1 MAVPQKL
8 ARPARTA
15 GQGGLAYALVEVID
29 SFGADFTTRQ
39 YGAILLLLT
48 IVIGYLQIM
57 VEDGLGKGLLRKIP
71 GPEVQ
76 VVEQDPA
83 A

>member
-1 MAVPQKL
+1 MAVSQKF

-15 GQGGLAYALVEVID
+15 GQGGLAYAIVEVID

-48 IVIGYLQIM
+48 IVVGYLQIM
-57 VEDGLGKGLLRKIP
+57 VEDGLGKGLLRKVP
-71 GPEVQ
+71 GPPVTT
-76 VVEQDPA
+76 VEG
-83 A
+83 